1 MSTLSVGTIKSA
13 SSAAPVFQNSSGT
26 EKGQL
31 AKVWVNFDGSG
42 SERDD
47 FNVSSVTDNGTGDYT
62 VNFSN
67 AMANANYSA
76 VGMAMR
82 DSTNTLTLL
91 IRGDSTYGN
100 SFTTGSVRLN
110 TRENSNSLVDCKAAC
125 LAIFGD

>member
-1 MSTLSVGTIKSA
+1 MSTLKVGTLQDTSG
-13 SSAAPVFQNSSGT
+13 SSGST
-26 EKGQL
+26 PAQIEQGR
-31 AKVWVNFDGSG
+31 AKAWVNFNGSG
-42 SERDD
+42 TIGIRDD
-47 FNVSSVTDNGTGDYT
+47 YNVSSLTDNGMGDYT
-62 VNFSN
+62 INFSN